1 MAKRTKAAS
10 RCTVCI
16 HPDRFLIEAEVV
28 AGISRRAI
36 AAKHG
41 LGLRAPL
48 SALRPRCCRKHWAA
62 SSTPRC

>member
-1 MAKRTKAAS
+1 MAKRTS

-16 HPDRFLIEAEVV
+16 HPDRFLVEAEVV

-41 LGLRAPL
+41 LGLRAL
-48 SALRPRCCRKHWAA
+48 FRHMKTHVKVNI
-62 SSTPRC
+62 